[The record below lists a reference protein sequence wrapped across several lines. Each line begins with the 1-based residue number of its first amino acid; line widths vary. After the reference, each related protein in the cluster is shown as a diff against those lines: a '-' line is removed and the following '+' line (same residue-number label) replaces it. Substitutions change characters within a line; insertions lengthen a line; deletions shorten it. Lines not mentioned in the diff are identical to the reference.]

1 MNRVQVGLLI
11 VAAIY
16 VTLIVLM
23 FGSIERRV
31 KAHHEQDRQRAEACK

>member
-1 MNRVQVGLLI
+1 MNRMQASLLV

-16 VTLIVLM
+16 VTIIVLM

-31 KAHHEQDRQRAEACK
+31 KAHHYEDAKKAEACK